1 MASEEIDRYTMVPGN
16 GSQPRN
22 PSMVQKD
29 EIRNLWSATCAL
41 LSPTMILELVE
52 SWHNGAN
59 LACLEQRLK
68 VAME

>member
-1 MASEEIDRYTMVPGN
+1 
-16 GSQPRN
+16 
-22 PSMVQKD
+22 MVQKD

-41 LSPTMILELVE
+41 LSPTMSLELVE
-52 SWHNGAN
+52 SWHNGAT